1 MAQKSWSRL
10 LALLL
15 ALLLPASA
23 PTGAPPDHGLA
34 AARGDVGIVDA
45 QVGSPPGSVPGPP
58 RDVQPRAATGTAVV
72 SGRVIDDHGASI
84 GGARVRVPLPGPDGQ
99 RTVITGAD
107 GRYTFREL
115 PRMTLLVTATRTGYT
130 GTRWSREAMRSVT
143 IGDDEVRGD
152 VDLVLVRGGAI
163 VGHVFDPDGEPLVGA
178 GVQAHLLRRASRGRR
193 VLSVGSMD
201 TTDDR
206 GAFRL
211 HTLPPGDYYV
221 SVHPVRSPH
230 GYEDGRSDGQ
240 GLAPV
245 YHPGTP
251 DVSAAKAVP
260 VVSNGE
266 SPIALTVPLSPLFTV
281 TGRVVD
287 RDGRAVED
295 ASVSL
300 RPRSTID
307 GLPWSSGVSLRPGGA
322 FEATRVAPGRYTLVA
337 RRFSTRGTV
346 PVRATHRPP
355 PSGEVD
361 LDVAG
366 NIDGVVVR
374 LTDGA
379 TVRGRVT
386 FLSTPPVDLTGVR
399 VFVRSIT
406 QSGFDPSSVALA
418 PDGTFEVVGVRDTVT
433 FMVMGGWV
441 PGDPPVPAMVPGG
454 VVGSILGPVV
464 GLEVAGAAR
473 PASSVVSGVAQ
484 GLHRLPGAGPVA
496 GVGWAGGLPFPAAG
510 AWRLRAMRA
519 NGHDVTDE
527 GLDVGQD
534 GLVTG
539 VELEVARDFPFVT
552 GVVRDDRGQPYAGAL
567 VVAMAV
573 DSNAATEPDGPVRA
587 LGRSV
592 QDGRYFAANLP
603 PGTWDLVAL
612 ADVAMPSL
620 VEDDEASV
628 EWMRGRARRVTL
640 VELQRLTLDLTA
652 VRP

>member
-1 MAQKSWSRL
+1 MALSSWPRS

-15 ALLLPASA
+15 ALVLPASA
-23 PTGAPPDHGLA
+23 PGASAPGNKLA
-34 AARGDVGIVDA
+34 APRGDVAIDV
-45 QVGSPPGSVPGPP
+45 QVGSLPDSVSRPP
-58 RDVQPRAATGTAVV
+58 RDIPPRAVTGTAVV
-72 SGRVIDDHGASI
+72 SGRVVDDQGTPI

-107 GRYTFREL
+107 GRYAFRNL
-115 PRMTLLVTATRTGYT
+115 PRMTLLITATRTGYT
-130 GTRWSREAMRSVT
+130 GARWSREAMRSVT
-143 IGDDEVRGD
+143 IGEGDVRDD

-163 VGHVFDPDGEPLVGA
+163 VGHVFDPAGEPLVGA
-178 GVQAHLLRRASRGRR
+178 SVRAHLARRAGRY
-193 VLSVGSMD
+193 VLPPSAGSND

-211 HTLPPGDYYV
+211 HSLAPGDYYV
-221 SVHPVRSPH
+221 SVHPLRSPD
-230 GYEDGRSDGQ
+230 GYEDGRRDGQ

-251 DVSAAKAVP
+251 DVSAARAIT

-266 SPIALTVPLSPLFTV
+266 SPVAMTVPLSPLFAV

-337 RRFSTRGTV
+337 RQFSAGGTV
-346 PVRATHRPP
+346 PVQTTYRPP

-361 LDVAG
+361 LDVSSD
-366 NIDGVVVR
+366 IDGVVVR

-399 VFVRSIT
+399 VFVRSLT
-406 QSGFDPSSVALA
+406 QSGFNPSSVALT
-418 PDGTFEVVGVRDTVT
+418 PDGTFEVAGLRGSVS
-433 FMVMGGWV
+433 FMVSGGWV
-441 PGDPPVPAMVPGG
+441 PGDPPVPTGVPGG

-464 GLEVAGAAR
+464 SLDVVGTAR
-473 PASSVVSGVAQ
+473 TPSPVVSGVADTLQ
-484 GLHRLPGAGPVA
+484 STARSRPVV

-519 NGHDVTDE
+519 NGQDVTDE

-539 VELEVARDFPFVT
+539 VELEVARDFPFLT
-552 GVVRDDRGQPYAGAL
+552 GVVRDDRGQPHAGAL
-567 VVAMAV
+567 IVAMAV
-573 DSNAATEPDGPVRA
+573 DPKAAGEPEGPVRA
-587 LGRSV
+587 LGRSL

>member
-1 MAQKSWSRL
+1 
-10 LALLL
+10 
-15 ALLLPASA
+15 
-23 PTGAPPDHGLA
+23 
-34 AARGDVGIVDA
+34 
-45 QVGSPPGSVPGPP
+45 
-58 RDVQPRAATGTAVV
+58 
-72 SGRVIDDHGASI
+72 
-84 GGARVRVPLPGPDGQ
+84 
-99 RTVITGAD
+99 
-107 GRYTFREL
+107 
-115 PRMTLLVTATRTGYT
+115 
-130 GTRWSREAMRSVT
+130 
-143 IGDDEVRGD
+143 
-152 VDLVLVRGGAI
+152 
-163 VGHVFDPDGEPLVGA
+163 
-178 GVQAHLLRRASRGRR
+178 
-193 VLSVGSMD
+193 
-201 TTDDR
+201 
-206 GAFRL
+206 
-211 HTLPPGDYYV
+211 
-221 SVHPVRSPH
+221 
-230 GYEDGRSDGQ
+230 
-240 GLAPV
+240 
-245 YHPGTP
+245 
-251 DVSAAKAVP
+251 
-260 VVSNGE
+260 
-266 SPIALTVPLSPLFTV
+266 
-281 TGRVVD
+281 
-287 RDGRAVED
+287 
-295 ASVSL
+295 
-300 RPRSTID
+300 PRSTID

-337 RRFSTRGTV
+337 RQFHAVGTGPA
-346 PVRATHRPP
+346 PVAPRQPP
-355 PSGEVD
+355 MGEVD
-361 LDVAG
+361 LDVTD
-366 NIDGVVVR
+366 NVDGVVVR

-386 FLSTPPVDLTGVR
+386 FLSTPPADVTGARVFVRPVTQAGFDPNSVPLAADATFELTGVR
-399 VFVRSIT
+399 
-406 QSGFDPSSVALA
+406 
-418 PDGTFEVVGVRDTVT
+418 GTVS

-441 PGDPPVPAMVPGG
+441 PGDPPLPSNVSGG
-454 VVGSILGPVV
+454 VVGSILAPTVSLGVV
-464 GLEVAGAAR
+464 APGSGGA
-473 PASSVVSGVAQ
+473 
-484 GLHRLPGAGPVA
+484 LPGASSAGEGRIPASPDRPVI

-552 GVVRDDRGQPYAGAL
+552 GVVRDDRGQPNAGAL